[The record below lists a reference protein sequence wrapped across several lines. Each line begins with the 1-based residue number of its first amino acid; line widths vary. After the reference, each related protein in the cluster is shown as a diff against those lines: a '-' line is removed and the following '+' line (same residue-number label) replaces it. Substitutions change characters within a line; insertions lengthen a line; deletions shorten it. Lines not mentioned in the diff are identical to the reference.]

1 MTYNSKKNK
10 KGFTLVETMV
20 AITIL
25 LVAVVGP
32 MSYIGNSVSQIYYSR
47 DQIIASNLAM
57 EGIEGVRQ
65 IRDSNLLQR
74 WIDGTTGSGY
84 SPPSNPKYHDNIYG
98 PPACHAQDCIIEMS
112 SVPPVLSVC
121 NGACTGVLNQNAS
134 GFFTH
139 NAGTP
144 TKFTRLLRVNT
155 VNSDEFQ
162 IISTVTWQTSGG
174 ATKTVVLSENL
185 FGIND

>member
-20 AITIL
+20 AITVL

-32 MSYIGNSVSQIYYSR
+32 MSYIGHSVSQIYYSR
-47 DQIIASNLAM
+47 DQIIALNLAM

-74 WIDGTTGSGY
+74 WIDGTKGAGY

-98 PPACHAQDCIIEMS
+98 SPSCHAQDCIIEMS

-121 NGACTGVLNQNAS
+121 SGVCAGVLNQDAS

-139 NAGTP
+139 NTGTP

-155 VNSDEFQ
+155 VNSGEFQ
-162 IISTVTWQTSGG
+162 ITSTVTWKTGRG
-174 ATKTVVLSENL
+174 ATKTVALSENL
-185 FGIND
+185 FAIND